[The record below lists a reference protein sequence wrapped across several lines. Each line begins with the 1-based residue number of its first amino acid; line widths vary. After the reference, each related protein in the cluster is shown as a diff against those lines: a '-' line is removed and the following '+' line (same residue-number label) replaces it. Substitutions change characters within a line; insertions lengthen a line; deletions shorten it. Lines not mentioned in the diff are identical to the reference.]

1 MGANEM
7 LNSINKQ
14 KDEIISKLKK
24 NIRKKAIK
32 NVEKN
37 IAYNQKKISDYSKDE
52 LRKLVNEEEKEVR
65 KGYRNKSVAVL
76 LTLLG
81 INII

>member
-1 MGANEM
+1 MFETIA
-7 LNSINKQ
+7 LK
-14 KDEIISKLKK
+14 KLEIISKLKK
-24 NIRKKAIK
+24 IIRKKAIK

-52 LRKLVNEEEKEVR
+52 LRKLVKKEEKEVR
-65 KGYRNKSVAVL
+65 KSYMNLSVGAL
-76 LTLLG
+76 LALLG

>member
-1 MGANEM
+1 M
-7 LNSINKQ
+7 
-14 KDEIISKLKK
+14 EIISKLKK
-24 NIRKKAIK
+24 IIRKKAIK

-52 LRKLVNEEEKEVR
+52 LRKLVKKEEKEVR
-65 KGYRNKSVAVL
+65 KSYMNLSVGAL
-76 LTLLG
+76 LALLG